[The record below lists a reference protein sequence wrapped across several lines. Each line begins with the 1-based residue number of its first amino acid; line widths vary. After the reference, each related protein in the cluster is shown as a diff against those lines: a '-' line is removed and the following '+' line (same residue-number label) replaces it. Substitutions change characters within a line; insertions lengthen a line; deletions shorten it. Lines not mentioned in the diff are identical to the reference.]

1 MFFVWIKTLPMK
13 LILFLIWHT
22 LFLSGIPALS
32 QNGQQTK
39 PKRAKNIILLIG
51 DGMGVSQIQ
60 AGLTANKGNLHLL
73 EFPVTGFSL
82 TEASDQY
89 VTDSGAGATALSIGR
104 KTYNGAIGVDATGAA
119 QETILE
125 TAEKKGLATG
135 LVATCSITHATPA
148 SFIAHQAK
156 RSLEEAI
163 ALDFLKTEADVF
175 IGGGLRYFTQ
185 RQDGRN
191 LLEELRSKGY
201 QTLADTTADMRQL
214 GKGKL
219 AALTADLHPPKMTEG
234 RGDYLIRA
242 TQTALQILKQQPK
255 GFFVMIEG
263 SQIDWGGHANDTRY
277 VTSEM
282 IDFDQA
288 IGEALRFARQD
299 KNTLVIVTAD
309 HETGG
314 MSLTA
319 GSTAAGTVEARFTTG
334 GHTGVMVPVFAFGP
348 GAEAFSGIYPNTAI
362 YTKMMQALGFTLP
375 DTHPTAGK
383 NNSSSGQQ

>member
-1 MFFVWIKTLPMK
+1 MNRTT
-13 LILFLIWHT
+13 FLIT
-22 LFLSGIPALS
+22 LVLLGTALAAWSQPAKT
-32 QNGQQTK
+32 NQTK
-39 PKRAKNIILLIG
+39 SKTTRAKNIILLIG
-51 DGMGVSQIQ
+51 DGMGIAQIQ
-60 AGLTANKGNLHLL
+60 AGLTANGGKLNLLQ
-73 EFPVTGFSL
+73 FPVTGFSL

-89 VTDSGAGATALSIGR
+89 ITDSGAGATALSIGS
-104 KTYNGAIGVDATGAA
+104 KTYNGAIGVDASGTPR
-119 QETILE
+119 ETILE

-163 ALDFLKTEADVF
+163 ALDFLKTDVDVF
-175 IGGGLRYFTQ
+175 IGGGLQYFTQ

-191 LLEELRSKGY
+191 LLEELRAKGY
-201 QTLADTTADMRQL
+201 QTLADTTADL
-214 GKGKL
+214 GQFNKGKL
-219 AALTADLHPPKMTEG
+219 AAVVAGLHPKKMTEG
-234 RGDYLIRA
+234 RGDYLVKA
-242 TQTALQILKQQPK
+242 TQTALQIVKQQPK

-263 SQIDWGGHANDTRY
+263 SQIDWGGHANDTKY

-282 IDFDQA
+282 IDFDRA
-288 IGEALRFARQD
+288 IGEALRFAQQD

-319 GSTAAGTVEARFTTG
+319 GSTAAGTVEAKFTTG
-334 GHTGVMVPVFAFGP
+334 GHTGVMVPVFASGP

-362 YTKMMQALGFTLP
+362 YAKMMQALGLTPP
-375 DTHPTAGK
+375 DTHPAAGK
-383 NNSSSGQQ
+383 HSAATGQD

>member
-1 MFFVWIKTLPMK
+1 LVQPAKT
-13 LILFLIWHT
+13 
-22 LFLSGIPALS
+22 
-32 QNGQQTK
+32 NRTK
-39 PKRAKNIILLIG
+39 SKTTHAKNIILLIG
-51 DGMGVSQIQ
+51 DGMGIAQIQ
-60 AGLTANKGNLHLL
+60 AGLTANGGKLNLLQ
-73 EFPVTGFSL
+73 FPVTGFSL

-89 VTDSGAGATALSIGR
+89 ITDSGAGATALSIGR
-104 KTYNGAIGVDATGAA
+104 KTYNGAIGVDASGTPR
-119 QETILE
+119 ETILE

-163 ALDFLKTEADVF
+163 ALDFLKTDVDVF

-191 LLEELRSKGY
+191 LLEELRAKGY
-201 QTLADTTADMRQL
+201 QTLADTTADL
-214 GKGKL
+214 GQFNKGKL
-219 AALTADLHPPKMTEG
+219 AAVVAGLHPKKMTEG
-234 RGDYLIRA
+234 RGDYLVKA
-242 TQTALQILKQQPK
+242 TQTALQIVKQQPK

-282 IDFDQA
+282 IDFDRA
-288 IGEALRFARQD
+288 IGEAFRFAQQD

-319 GSTAAGTVEARFTTG
+319 GSTAAGTVEAKFTTG
-334 GHTGVMVPVFAFGP
+334 GHTGVMVPVLAFGP
-348 GAEAFSGIYPNTAI
+348 GAEAFGGIYPNTAI
-362 YTKMMQALGFTLP
+362 YAKMMQALGLAPP
-375 DTHPTAGK
+375 DTHPVAGK
-383 NNSSSGQQ
+383 NSSATGQE

>member
-1 MFFVWIKTLPMK
+1 M
-13 LILFLIWHT
+13 
-22 LFLSGIPALS
+22 
-32 QNGQQTK
+32 
-39 PKRAKNIILLIG
+39 
-51 DGMGVSQIQ
+51 
-60 AGLTANKGNLHLL
+60 
-73 EFPVTGFSL
+73 
-82 TEASDQY
+82 
-89 VTDSGAGATALSIGR
+89 
-104 KTYNGAIGVDATGAA
+104 
-119 QETILE
+119 
-125 TAEKKGLATG
+125 
-135 LVATCSITHATPA
+135 ATCSITHATPA

-163 ALDFLKTEADVF
+163 ALGFLKTEVDVF

-191 LLEELRSKGY
+191 LLKELRAKGY
-201 QTLADTTADMRQL
+201 QTLADTTADIRQFS
-214 GKGKL
+214 KGKL
-219 AALTADLHPPKMTEG
+219 AALTADLHPPRMTEG
-234 RGDYLIRA
+234 RGDYLMRA

-263 SQIDWGGHANDTRY
+263 SQIDWGGHANNTKY

-288 IGEALRFARQD
+288 IGEALRFAQQD

-319 GSTAAGTVEARFTTG
+319 GSTANGTAEAKFTTG

-348 GAEAFSGIYPNTAI
+348 GAEAFGGIYPNTAI
-362 YTKMMQALGFTLP
+362 YSKMIQALGLTRP
-375 DTHPTAGK
+375 DNHPTSGK
-383 NNSSSGQQ
+383 NRSSTGQY

>member
-1 MFFVWIKTLPMK
+1 
-13 LILFLIWHT
+13 
-22 LFLSGIPALS
+22 
-32 QNGQQTK
+32 
-39 PKRAKNIILLIG
+39 
-51 DGMGVSQIQ
+51 MGVSQIQ
-60 AGLTANKGNLHLL
+60 AGLTANKGKLHLL
-73 EFPVTGFSL
+73 QFPVTGFSL

-148 SFIAHQAK
+148 SFIAHQAR

-163 ALDFLKTEADVF
+163 ALDFLQTGVDVF
-175 IGGGLRYFTQ
+175 IGGGLRYFTK

-201 QTLADTTADMRQL
+201 QTLADTTADLRQFS
-214 GKGKL
+214 KGKL
-219 AALTADLHPPKMTEG
+219 AALTADLHPARMTDG
-234 RGDYLIRA
+234 RGDYLMRA
-242 TQTALQILKQQPK
+242 TQTALQILKQQQK
-255 GFFVMIEG
+255 GFFIMIEG

-288 IGEALRFARQD
+288 IGEALRFAQAD
-299 KNTLVIVTAD
+299 KGTLVIITAD

-362 YTKMMQALGFTLP
+362 YTKMMQALGFTP
-375 DTHPTAGK
+375 PVRYPAAGK
-383 NNSSSGQQ
+383 NSSSTGQQ

>member
-1 MFFVWIKTLPMK
+1 
-13 LILFLIWHT
+13 
-22 LFLSGIPALS
+22 
-32 QNGQQTK
+32 
-39 PKRAKNIILLIG
+39 
-51 DGMGVSQIQ
+51 MGVSQVQ
-60 AGLTANKGNLHLL
+60 AGLTANGGKLNLLQ
-73 EFPVTGFSL
+73 FPVTGFSL

-89 VTDSGAGATALSIGR
+89 ITDSGAGATALSIGR

-163 ALDFLKTEADVF
+163 ALDFLKTDVDVF

-185 RQDGRN
+185 RGDRRN
-191 LLEELRSKGY
+191 LLAELAAKGY
-201 QTLADTTADMRQL
+201 QTLADTTADIRQFT
-214 GKGKL
+214 KGKL
-219 AALTADLHPPKMTEG
+219 AALTADLHPAKMTEG
-234 RGDYLIRA
+234 RGDYLVRA
-242 TQTALQILKQQPK
+242 TQTALQILQQGPK

-288 IGEALRFARQD
+288 IGEALRFAQQD

-319 GSTAAGTVEARFTTG
+319 GSTAAGTVEAKFTTG

-362 YTKMMQALGFTLP
+362 YAKMIQALGLVPTGTP
-375 DTHPTAGK
+375 PTAGK
-383 NNSSSGQQ
+383 HKATTGQR